1 MPSLR
6 PWLSDFYLALAKPTA
21 TLLSRSRIQF
31 EEAITRA
38 SDTFVLNSHAELSG
52 LRQCWRIITV
62 AGKDVESPQEA
73 VEICPNVRGRIWG
86 RALDPRSKYVKAPDN
101 VRGTLEAWDL
111 TIRRARQA
119 TKGGISSGRR
129 LCPRY
134 ILGHRGVVL
143 TRNTVSDSRLLL
155 VVPARRIHGRSP
167 AVLARKYRSTT
178 SDQLL

>member
-111 TIRRARQA
+111 TIRRARHA
-119 TKGGISSGRR
+119 TKGGSSSGRR

-134 ILGHRGVVL
+134 ILGHRGGGAHPKH
-143 TRNTVSDSRLLL
+143 SHLLQAPAGGSSSKDPWQISHSPGTQ
-155 VVPARRIHGRSP
+155 VPKHN
-167 AVLARKYRSTT
+167 L
-178 SDQLL
+178 